1 MVVTPNS
8 RIRLLKS
15 PIELDNK
22 NQLTFSSEQ
31 NQRNY
36 FLSLPYLEYDNCS
49 YQRKDG
55 VIRYETGNNP
65 GEITYED
72 LLEYNYCMYQ
82 NEHYSNKWFYA
93 FITEVKY
100 INDGMTEIKIE
111 TDVMQ
116 SWKFEINYKASFI
129 EREHVN
135 DDTIGAHTIPE
146 NFELGEYVCSQ
157 AEVGTT
163 FAESSNCY
171 VCCGTISNYDDQAG
185 SRTNSYYNSLFSGL
199 IYYIFKDFFSVNTW
213 LVEMDKASKGEHI
226 QSIFMVPKS
235 FFGSISWDTVGDW
248 VGTGYKYVPVSNG
261 AYNMGDFTINKPTT
275 LANYTPVNNKL
286 LTYPYCY
293 LLGSNNNGTDI
304 IYKYEDF
311 SSSNMVFKIAGA
323 ICPGCSIKMLPRD
336 YKNDNINY
344 IEGLTVGKLPTCS
357 WTTDVYI
364 NWLTQQ
370 AVNMPM
376 QGFNIGAQLGSGNI
390 IGGINELGNSINQ
403 IYQHELIPPQAKGNT
418 NAGDLCFAYDKNDP
432 TFYFMSIKEE
442 YARIIDKTFSIYG
455 YKVNNVKIPNLEG
468 RTNWNYVKTIGLNIT
483 GNIPQEDM
491 QKIKDIFNNGVTLWH
506 NPSTFLDYSQSNNII

>member
-1 MVVTPNS
+1 
-8 RIRLLKS
+8 
-15 PIELDNK
+15 
-22 NQLTFSSEQ
+22 
-31 NQRNY
+31 
-36 FLSLPYLEYDNCS
+36 
-49 YQRKDG
+49 
-55 VIRYETGNNP
+55 
-65 GEITYED
+65 
-72 LLEYNYCMYQ
+72 
-82 NEHYSNKWFYA
+82 
-93 FITEVKY
+93 
-100 INDGMTEIKIE
+100 
-111 TDVMQ
+111 
-116 SWKFEINYKASFI
+116 
-129 EREHVN
+129 
-135 DDTIGAHTIPE
+135 
-146 NFELGEYVCSQ
+146 
-157 AEVGTT
+157 
-163 FAESSNCY
+163 
-171 VCCGTISNYDDQAG
+171 
-185 SRTNSYYNSLFSGL
+185 
-199 IYYIFKDFFSVNTW
+199 
-213 LVEMDKASKGEHI
+213 MDKASKGEAI

-235 FFGSISWDTVGDW
+235 FFGNIEWDTVGDW
-248 VGTGYKYVPVSNG
+248 VGTGYKSVPVSNG

-275 LANYTPVNNKL
+275 LSNYTPVNRKL
-286 LTYPYCY
+286 LTYPFCY

-311 SSSNMVFKIAGA
+311 SSSNIVFKIAGA

-432 TFYFMSIKEE
+432 TFYFMSIKPE
-442 YARIIDKTFSIYG
+442 YARIIDRTFSMYG
-455 YKVNNVKIPNLEG
+455 YKVNNVKIPNLDG
-468 RTNWNYVKTIGLNIT
+468 RSNWNYVKTIGLNIT